1 MNYLQLFYYASDYFI
16 RIYKQLAFIKRFLLP
31 IVDEECNKFN
41 YHPSKREAD
50 KIKFYYPLFNHVV
63 NCENYLT
70 IKNRGLS
77 KIETERLGYI
87 SVWATLYDDF
97 IDEEK
102 WSKEKLKKIFEKTL
116 PHQERTPKMQVFM
129 AMDDKLKKIF
139 TPTQFY
145 TSSLKLAIDWQI
157 VSSIQLN
164 STITLK
170 EVLHISDVKCG
181 NSSLLW
187 SSILDED
194 WSEKD
199 KRLIYQSGY
208 VGQLV
213 NDAFDA
219 FKDIQ
224 DGGYTYIRK
233 TNSIAEAIEIFLD
246 ACTILNQTIMS
257 CDAPLKYRLKT
268 IRRMACIHA
277 FGFVALQH
285 LEAIDKKYPKP
296 IDWHKVE
303 RRDLIT
309 DMDLWRNRLRIFKNA
324 VFLSRL

>member
-1 MNYLQLFYYASDYFI
+1 MNYLQLFYYAFDYGS
-16 RIYKQLAFIKRFLLP
+16 RIYKQLMFIKKFLLP
-31 IVDEECNKFN
+31 IVDEECNRFN
-41 YHPSKREAD
+41 FHPSKREAD

-102 WSKEKLKKIFEKTL
+102 WSKEKLVEIFEKRL
-116 PHQERTPKMQVFM
+116 PANERTPKMEVFM
-129 AMDDKLKKIF
+129 AMDDKLKNIF
-139 TPTQFY
+139 KPTPFY
-145 TSSLKLAIDWQI
+145 ESSLKLAIDWQI

-164 STITLK
+164 KNITLD

-187 SSILDED
+187 SSILDEN
-194 WSEKD
+194 WTEQD
-199 KRLIYQSGY
+199 KRFIYQSGF

-233 TNSIAEAIEIFLD
+233 TNSIGEAKGIFLE
-246 ACTILNQTIMS
+246 ACRVLNQTIMS
-257 CDAPLKYRLKT
+257 CDASLKYRQKT

-277 FGFVALQH
+277 FGLVALQH

-296 IDWHKVE
+296 VDWENVK
-303 RRDLIT
+303 RNDLIT
-309 DMDLWRNRLRIFKNA
+309 DMDLWKNRVRIFKNA
-324 VFLSRL
+324 IYLSKL

>member
-1 MNYLQLFYYASDYFI
+1 MNYLQLFYYAFDYSI
-16 RIYKQLAFIKRFLLP
+16 RIYRQLSFIKSFLLP
-31 IVDEECNKFN
+31 IVDEECNRFD

-70 IKNRGLS
+70 IKNRGLTP
-77 KIETERLGYI
+77 IETERLGYI

-102 WSKEKLKKIFEKTL
+102 WSKEKLKEIFDKTL
-116 PHQERTPKMQVFM
+116 PPHERTPKMQVFM

-139 TPTQFY
+139 TPTPFY
-145 TSSLKLAIDWQI
+145 QSSLKLAIEWQI

-164 STITLK
+164 SKITLE

-194 WSEKD
+194 WTEND
-199 KRLIYQSGY
+199 KRFIYQSGV
-208 VGQLV
+208 VGQFV

-219 FKDIQ
+219 LKDIQ
-224 DGGYTYIRK
+224 DGGYTFIRK
-233 TNSIAEAIEIFLD
+233 TNSIAEATNIFID
-246 ACTILNQTIMS
+246 ACRVLNQTIMS
-257 CDAPLKYRLKT
+257 CNAPLKYRHKT

-277 FGFVALQH
+277 FGLVALQH

-296 IDWHKVE
+296 IDWKSVK
-303 RRDLIT
+303 RSDLIT
-309 DMDLWRNRLRIFKNA
+309 DMDLWQNRISIFKNA
-324 VFLSRL
+324 VYLSRL

>member
-1 MNYLQLFYYASDYFI
+1 MKYLQLFYYAFDYST
-16 RIYKQLAFIKRFLLP
+16 RIYKQLAFIKSFLLP

-41 YHPSKREAD
+41 YHPSKREAQ

-70 IKNRGLS
+70 IKNRGLTR
-77 KIETERLGYI
+77 IETERLGYI

-102 WSKEKLKKIFEKTL
+102 WSREKLVEIFEKTL
-116 PHQERTPKMQVFM
+116 PSAERTPKMEVFM

-139 TPTQFY
+139 TPTPFY
-145 TSSLKLAIDWQI
+145 QSSLKLAIDWQI
-157 VSSIQLN
+157 VSSKQLN
-164 STITLK
+164 SNITLE

-187 SSILDED
+187 ASILDED
-194 WSEKD
+194 WTEQEKAV
-199 KRLIYQSGY
+199 IYQSGY

-219 FKDIQ
+219 MKDIE

-233 TNSIAEAIEIFLD
+233 TNSIAEAKGIFLD
-246 ACTILNQTIMS
+246 ACRVLNQTIMN
-257 CDAPLKYRLKT
+257 CDVPLRNRLKT

-277 FGFVALQH
+277 FGLVALEH
-285 LEAIDKKYPKP
+285 LEAIDTKYSKP
-296 IDWHKVE
+296 VDWKNVK
-303 RRDLIT
+303 RSDLIT
-309 DMDLWRNRLRIFKNA
+309 DMDLWRNRIRIFKNA
-324 VFLSRL
+324 VYLSRL